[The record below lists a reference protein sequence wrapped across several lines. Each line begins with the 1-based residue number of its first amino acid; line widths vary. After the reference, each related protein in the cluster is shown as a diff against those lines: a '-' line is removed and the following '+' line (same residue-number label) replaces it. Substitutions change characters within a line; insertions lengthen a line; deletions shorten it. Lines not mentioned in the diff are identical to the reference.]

1 MISKTY
7 YDISSR
13 EEVEQITKEIKEDL
27 ENDATS
33 NDLYEQQVA
42 YNQSEI
48 SKPENIEVADVGFVE
63 EAEDAIEI
71 EDNSASAGAVK
82 ANQSN
87 TNYLADQNII
97 GTLSIPAI
105 NLFYPIYDGATNK
118 NLLSGVARVD
128 GTSYPVGGINTNSV
142 IAGHNGYAGRTYFS
156 RIDRL
161 VSGDLINIQNRKEL
175 LTYEVYSTAVIK
187 PDDVAA
193 LAVIPG
199 QDTVTLLTCTSPPPG
214 THRYLVFAKRVGNKN
229 NQAVSQK
236 NETPEAEIN
245 EKATIEKL
253 VAKSTSSKKENI
265 PKKTQTASNSQ
276 NTVATQKIDGTK
288 KMNNKQKA
296 SEKVIVM
303 EETFTEAK
311 LFAKRY
317 GEIML
322 VAFLGIGLMYLIFI

>member
-1 MISKTY
+1 MKTRRIIGVVLFLFGFALILYPMISKTY

-48 SKPENIEVADVGFVE
+48 SKPKNIEVADVGFVE
-63 EAEDAIEI
+63 EAAKV
-71 EDNSASAGAVK
+71 NRK
-82 ANQSN
+82 K
-87 TNYLADQNII
+87 TNYLSDQNII

-105 NLFYPIYDGATNK
+105 DLFYPIYDGATNK

-128 GTSYPVGGINTNSV
+128 GTSYPLGGINTNSV
-142 IAGHNGYAGRTYFS
+142 IAGHNGYAGQTYFS

-161 VSGDLINIQNRKEL
+161 VSGNLINIQNRKEL

-187 PDDVAA
+187 PNDVAA

-214 THRYLVFAKRVGNKN
+214 THRYLVFAKRVGNNKN
-229 NQAVSQK
+229 QTVSQM
-236 NETPEAEIN
+236 NETKKISHSQKTV
-245 EKATIEKL
+245 EKD
-253 VAKSTSSKKENI
+253 V
-265 PKKTQTASNSQ
+265 
-276 NTVATQKIDGTK
+276 
-288 KMNNKQKA
+288 M
-296 SEKVIVM
+296 M
-303 EETFTEAK
+303 EEMFKEAK
-311 LFAKRY
+311 LFIKRY

-322 VAFLGIGLMYLIFI
+322 IALLGIGLMYLIFI

>member
-13 EEVEQITKEIKEDL
+13 EEVEQITQEIKEDL
-27 ENDATS
+27 ENDDTS

-63 EAEDAIEI
+63 ETED
-71 EDNSASAGAVK
+71 DSASAEAAKVNRK
-82 ANQSN
+82 E

-118 NLLSGVARVD
+118 NLLSGVARID

-187 PDDVAA
+187 PDDVVA

-214 THRYLVFAKRVGNKN
+214 THRYLVFAKRVGNDK
-229 NQAVSQK
+229 NQAVSQMDEK
-236 NETPEAEIN
+236 PEVEIAE
-245 EKATIEKL
+245 KPTVKKLAAKDLSIE
-253 VAKSTSSKKENI
+253 KENI
-265 PKKTQTASNSQ
+265 PKKTDNPVDSQ
-276 NTVATQKIDGTK
+276 NTVEKQKVNETKKISYTQKTV
-288 KMNNKQKA
+288 
-296 SEKVIVM
+296 EKVVVM
-303 EETFTEAK
+303 EEIFEETK
-311 LFAKRY
+311 LSVKRY

-322 VAFLGIGLMYLIFI
+322 TALLGISLMCFIFI

>member
-13 EEVEQITKEIKEDL
+13 EEVEQITKEIKENL

-63 EAEDAIEI
+63 EAENDSAAAKAAKYDR
-71 EDNSASAGAVK
+71 ED
-82 ANQSN
+82 

-105 NLFYPIYDGATNK
+105 NLFYPIYDGATNQ
-118 NLLSGVARVD
+118 NLLSGVARID

-175 LTYEVYSTAVIK
+175 LTYEVYGTAVIK

-214 THRYLVFAKRVGNKN
+214 THRYLVFAKRVGNEN

-236 NETPEAEIN
+236 NEIPEAEIN
-245 EKATIEKL
+245 EKATIKKL

-276 NTVATQKIDGTK
+276 NTVATQKK
-288 KMNNKQKA
+288 NNTQKA
-296 SEKVIVM
+296 VEKVIVM
-303 EETFTEAK
+303 EEMFKETK
-311 LFAKRY
+311 LFAMRY
-317 GEIML
+317 GKIML
-322 VAFLGIGLMYLIFI
+322 TALLGIGLMYLVFI